1 MPRKPSTTPTDVEI
15 AILRVLWR
23 CGPSSVREVHRELQL
38 TRDTGY
44 STTLKMMQ
52 VMHGKGLLVR
62 DESERPQRYRPA
74 VSEEKT
80 QLKLIDNLVQKAFG
94 GAASRML
101 LRALSAKRVPPEEL
115 NEIKRLIRQLEKDQS

>member
-15 AILRVLWR
+15 EILRVLWR
-23 CGPSSVREVHRELQL
+23 CGPSSVREVHCELQL
-38 TRDTGY
+38 TRETGY

-52 VMHGKGLLVR
+52 VMYGKGLLLR

-74 VSEEKT
+74 VSQEKT

-115 NEIKRLIRQLEKDQS
+115 NEIKRLIRQLEKDES

>member
-1 MPRKPSTTPTDVEI
+1 M
-15 AILRVLWR
+15 
-23 CGPSSVREVHRELQL
+23 REVHRELQL

-52 VMHGKGLLVR
+52 VMYGKGLLVR

>member
-15 AILRVLWR
+15 EILRVLWR
-23 CGPSSVREVHRELQL
+23 RGLSSVREVHGELQL

-52 VMHGKGLLVR
+52 VMYGKGLLVR

-74 VSEEKT
+74 VSQEKT

-115 NEIKRLIRQLEKDQS
+115 NEIKRLIRQLEKDES